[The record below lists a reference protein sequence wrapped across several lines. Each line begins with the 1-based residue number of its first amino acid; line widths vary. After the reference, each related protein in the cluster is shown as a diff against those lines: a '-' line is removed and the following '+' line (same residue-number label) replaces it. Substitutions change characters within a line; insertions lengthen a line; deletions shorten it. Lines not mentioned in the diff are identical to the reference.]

1 MEYPRLAWID
11 SAPEDHYKLHL
22 WEAEQSVA
30 LACRALKEGRVSSVG
45 IISPFRSQNAMIQSK
60 IPNDYMGAITVDTV
74 ERFQGSERE
83 LIIISLAIHNEFHM
97 KGIESLTEIE
107 GEVIDRKLNVALTR
121 AKKQCIIL
129 GCPTALRNDS
139 PYARLREILTN
150 QAH

>member
-1 MEYPRLAWID
+1 
-11 SAPEDHYKLHL
+11 
-22 WEAEQSVA
+22 
-30 LACRALKEGRVSSVG
+30 
-45 IISPFRSQNAMIQSK
+45 MIQSK
-60 IPNDYMGAITVDTV
+60 IPSDYMGAITVDTV

-107 GEVIDRKLNVALTR
+107 GEVMDRKLNVALTR

-150 QAH
+150 QAY